1 MYVLHDINMQYEDL
15 TVQIDYI
22 VITSACIY
30 FIECKNLIG
39 NITVNNRGEFI
50 REYEYKGKNI
60 KEGIYSPI
68 RQAQRHTEIFKKI
81 WNSRNTKLINKI
93 QMKHFDNWVK
103 YIVVMSNPKNILN
116 LKFAPKDIK
125 NKIIRSDNLV
135 RYLQNEINMT
145 PKDMLSNEKNM
156 KENADGFLNNYNINL
171 NKDYEIEYR
180 KMLNSNN
187 SLKINS
193 NLTDNILREKLTEFR
208 KNTAKG
214 KNIPAYYIFNNEE
227 LEKIIQYKPK
237 NINDLKNLNILS
249 DIKIKIHGKN
259 IIDIIIKS
267 IDKN

>member
-15 TVQIDYI
+15 TAQIDYI
-22 VITSACIY
+22 IITSACIY

-93 QMKHFDNWVK
+93 QMKNFDNWVK
-103 YIVVMSNPKNILN
+103 YIVVMANPKNILN

-135 RYLQNEINMT
+135 RYLQNEINIT
-145 PKDMLSNEKNM
+145 PKD
-156 KENADGFLNNYNINL
+156 
-171 NKDYEIEYR
+171 
-180 KMLNSNN
+180 
-187 SLKINS
+187 
-193 NLTDNILREKLTEFR
+193 IL
-208 KNTAKG
+208 
-214 KNIPAYYIFNNEE
+214 
-227 LEKIIQYKPK
+227 
-237 NINDLKNLNILS
+237 
-249 DIKIKIHGKN
+249 
-259 IIDIIIKS
+259 
-267 IDKN
+267 